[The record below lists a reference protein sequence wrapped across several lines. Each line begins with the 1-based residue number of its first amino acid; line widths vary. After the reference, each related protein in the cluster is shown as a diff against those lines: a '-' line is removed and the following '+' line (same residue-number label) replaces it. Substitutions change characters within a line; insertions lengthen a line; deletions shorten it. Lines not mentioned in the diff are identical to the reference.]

1 MKLTRAD
8 RERHVAKMRE
18 NFRLEGFEPS
28 DADKKLQQEYIEG
41 TKTLDDLLDHAN
53 QFAKAHGLRGLV

>member
-18 NFRLEGFEPS
+18 YFLLEGFEPS
-28 DADKKLQQEYIEG
+28 DDDKRLQQQYIDG
-41 TKTLDDLLDHAN
+41 TKTLDELLEHAN